1 MPKVFVVEKAFLS
14 TGEDKK
20 TPQVINTQGGE
31 MHKYMV
37 QFKDQGIPGW
47 IGILKKPGNSVSQ
60 GDEMYGVLEENNWG
74 KPQFTRMQLP
84 QDGSVQLKTASTPAA
99 APATPPQGTGQ
110 APAVK
115 GGSLEQKVDYI
126 ISLLE
131 NRGNF
136 QADGPA
142 PTQTSTERPSTNDGD
157 APVDLSQIDY

>member
-1 MPKVFVVEKAFLS
+1 MPKVFVVDKAFLS

-20 TPQVINTQGGE
+20 TPQVVNTQGGE

-37 QFKDQGIPGW
+37 QFKDQSIPGW
-47 IGILKKPGNSVSQ
+47 IGILKKPGNSVNV

-84 QDGSVQLKTASTPAA
+84 QDGSVVLKAPGAPAA
-99 APATPPQGTGQ
+99 AAPTVPQGTGQ
-110 APAVK
+110 VPAVR

-126 ISLLE
+126 ITLLE
-131 NRGNF
+131 NRANF
-136 QADGPA
+136 PANDTAAVPESVERTAAD
-142 PTQTSTERPSTNDGD
+142 DGE